1 MLIVKKSEDY
11 IGKFAKKY
19 FFYKADD
26 HVTYILDRHHP
37 SDGHHPTSLRCI
49 DIKDKGGTISIPR
62 TMISI
67 PKHNKKIYANSKFK
81 SEVSKSQQ
89 MYLLATKSIRIS
101 DNPYFQ
107 SPEKQIRE
115 ELSGD
120 SIEEISERQIERHLA
135 LNQNIYGNMLRDM
148 RDVPIIST
156 GKYLAHPS
164 KSEIGISKD
173 NLILDGIKLC
183 GCP

>member
-1 MLIVKKSEDY
+1 MLRNPKTTLGNLHKNIFSKLVEV
-11 IGKFAKKY
+11 
-19 FFYKADD
+19 
-26 HVTYILDRHHP
+26 HVSYILDRHHP
-37 SDGHHPTSLRCI
+37 SAHRSTSLRCI
-49 DIKDKGGTISIPR
+49 DIKDKSGTISIPK

-67 PKHNKKIYANSKFK
+67 PKHNKKFDPNSTFK
-81 SEVSKSQQ
+81 SEASKSQQ
-89 MYLLATKSIRIS
+89 MYLLATKSIRIANS
-101 DNPYFQ
+101 PYFQ

-120 SIEEISERQIERHLA
+120 SIEEISEGQIQRHLA
-135 LNQNIYGNMLRDM
+135 LNQNIYGNILRDM

-164 KSEIGISKD
+164 KSEIGISKE
-173 NLILDGIKLC
+173 NLILDGIELC